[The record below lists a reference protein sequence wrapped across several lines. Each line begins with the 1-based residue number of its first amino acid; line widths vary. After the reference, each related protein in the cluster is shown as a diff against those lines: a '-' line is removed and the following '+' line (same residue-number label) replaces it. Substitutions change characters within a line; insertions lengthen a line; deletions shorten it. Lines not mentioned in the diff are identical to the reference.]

1 MKQML
6 YCYLDL
12 SAAGVKRYDRDD
24 VRAVRVHLQVAGCV
38 AGVIEA

>member
-6 YCYLDL
+6 YCYLNL
-12 SAAGVKRYDRDD
+12 SAAGVEGYDRND
-24 VRAVRVHLQVAGCV
+24 VRDVGVPLQVAGRV